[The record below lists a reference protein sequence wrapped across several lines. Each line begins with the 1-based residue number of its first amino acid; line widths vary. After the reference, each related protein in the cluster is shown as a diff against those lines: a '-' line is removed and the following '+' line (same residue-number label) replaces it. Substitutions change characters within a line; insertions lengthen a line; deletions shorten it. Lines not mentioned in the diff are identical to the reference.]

1 MAERIGIRELR
12 QGLSAALRRVRTGE
26 TLEVT
31 DRGRPVAR
39 IVPARKDSPFED
51 LIEQG
56 LVRPRSRSGP
66 FPAPLDVPTQMSSEE
81 AMDIL
86 RGE

>member
-1 MAERIGIRELR
+1 MAVRIGIRELR
-12 QGLSAALRRVRTGE
+12 EGLSAALRRVRTGE

-31 DRGRPVAR
+31 DRGRPIAK
-39 IVPARKDSPFED
+39 IVPVREDSPLAD
-51 LIEQG
+51 LIAQG
-56 LVRPRSRSGP
+56 LIKPRSRSGP
-66 FPAPLDVPTQMSSEE
+66 FPPPLKVPTRMPSEE